1 MEPPRRRFRHQG
13 PLLDPARW
21 DDFTARAD
29 DIFIST
35 PPKCGTT
42 WTQAIVASLIFGRAD
57 HGHKPAHIS
66 PWLDA
71 NFTPWE
77 EIRAMLEAQ
86 IHRHFIKTHMPLD
99 SMPFHAGCVHL
110 AVYLDPRDAF
120 FSSRAHAANM
130 DMAHARHR
138 LELGPAEAF
147 RTWCEGSFTPG
158 GEDVSYLERTVHHYR
173 SFKAFADHDE
183 IHLLHYA
190 T

>member
-57 HGHKPAHIS
+57 HGHKPAQIS